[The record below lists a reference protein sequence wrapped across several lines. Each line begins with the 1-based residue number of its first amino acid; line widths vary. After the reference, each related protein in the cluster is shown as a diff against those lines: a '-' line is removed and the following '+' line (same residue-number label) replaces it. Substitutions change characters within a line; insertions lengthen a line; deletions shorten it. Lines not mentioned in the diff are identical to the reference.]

1 MTGVA
6 VPEVTE
12 APVWGREVVTEL
24 VRGRPL
30 PVYRDRRRSAGQML
44 LDARR
49 WGDRVHLVEGE
60 RRISF
65 IGHEHAVARVAHWLG
80 EQGVGRGD
88 RVMLLA
94 RNRMEVGIAFWAIEA
109 LGAVAVFANAWWTAD
124 DVRTITSQIGPRLVI
139 ADESTQ
145 PLLSPEAPVVDIV
158 DVAALV
164 DDPTPAELVLAD
176 VHEDDP
182 TMVLFTAGST
192 GTPKG
197 VIWSNRALVNN
208 LQNLLGASKRLPTDL
223 ADDHPVSISLMTVPL
238 FHLAGIQVL
247 ISPLL
252 TGGRLVYQPGRF
264 DAGEVLRLI
273 EAEHV
278 RTWGAVPAMVT
289 RVMEHP
295 DFGSRDLSSLRS
307 IGLGGSASTPE
318 FKERVKKAFPDLR
331 GGGAGSLYGM
341 TETGGLLAMGTAA
354 ELAERPGSVGKLLPV
369 ARVRITQPDENGVG
383 EILASS
389 PGLMSG
395 FLPDAPSPVDEDGW
409 LHTGD
414 LGWVDDD
421 GYLYLA
427 GRSKDIV
434 IRGGENISSPRI
446 EEALAA
452 HPAVVEAVVVPFP
465 HAELG
470 EQVGAVVVVEASST
484 LTIGG
489 LLEFVSQDLSRIQR
503 PTRWWLRREL
513 LPTTPQ
519 GKIDRRGL
527 LTRWVELGDR
537 DVVDL

>member
-1 MTGVA
+1 MTSTIPDSA
-6 VPEVTE
+6 T
-12 APVWGREVVTEL
+12 APVWGREVVTEP

-30 PVYRDRRRSAGQML
+30 PVYRDRRRSSGEML
-44 LDARR
+44 LDGRR
-49 WGDRVHLVEGE
+49 WGDRIHLVEGE

-65 IGHEHAVARVAHWLG
+65 TQHEHAVARVRQWLAD
-80 EQGVGRGD
+80 QGVGRGD

-94 RNRMEVGIAFWAIEA
+94 RNRIELGVSFWAIEA
-109 LGAVAVFANAWWTAD
+109 LGAVAVFANAWWSVD
-124 DVRTITSQIGPRLVI
+124 DVHTITGQIAPRLVI
-139 ADESTQ
+139 ADESTI
-145 PLLSPEAPVVDIV
+145 PLLPTDASVVDIEKI
-158 DVAALV
+158 AALV
-164 DDPTPAELVLAD
+164 DDPRPAELVLAD
-176 VHEDDP
+176 VDEDDP

-197 VIWSNRALVNN
+197 VVWSHRALVNN
-208 LQNLLGASKRLPTDL
+208 LQNLLGASRRLPTDL
-223 ADDHPVSISLMTVPL
+223 PDDHPASISLMTVPL

-273 EAEHV
+273 EAEKV

-289 RVMEHP
+289 RVMEHG
-295 DFGSRDLSSLRS
+295 DFPRRDLSSLRS

-318 FKERVKKAFPDLR
+318 FKERVKQAFPNLA

-341 TETGGLLAMGTAA
+341 TETGGLLAMGRAS
-354 ELAERPGSVGKLLPV
+354 ELADRPGSVGRLLPV
-369 ARVRITQPDENGVG
+369 ARVKIANPDENGVG

-395 FLPDAPSPVDEDGW
+395 FLPEAPSPVDDEGW

-414 LGWVDDD
+414 LGRVDDE
-421 GYLYLA
+421 GYLYLM

-446 EEALAA
+446 EEALSA
-452 HPAVVEAVVVPFP
+452 HPEVVEAVVVPFP

-470 EQVGAVVVVEASST
+470 EQVGAVVVLDAGSE
-484 LTIGG
+484 LTIEQ
-489 LLEFVSQDLSRIQR
+489 LLDFASKDLARIQR
-503 PTRWWLRREL
+503 PTRWWLRRAL

-527 LTRWVELGDR
+527 LAEWVQLGDR
-537 DVVDL
+537 DVVDR

>member
-1 MTGVA
+1 
-6 VPEVTE
+6 VTSTIPDTTTT
-12 APVWGREVVTEL
+12 PVWGREVVTEL

-30 PVYRDRRRSAGQML
+30 PVYRDRRRSAGEML
-44 LDARR
+44 LDGRR
-49 WGDRVHLVEGE
+49 WGDRIHLVEGE

-65 IGHEHAVARVAHWLG
+65 TQHEHAVARVRQWLAA
-80 EQGVGRGD
+80 QGVRRGD

-94 RNRMEVGIAFWAIEA
+94 RNRIELGVSFWAIEA
-109 LGAVAVFANAWWTAD
+109 LGAVAVFANAWWSAD
-124 DVRTITSQIGPRLVI
+124 DVRTITGQIAPRLVI
-139 ADESTQ
+139 ADESTI
-145 PLLSPEAPVVDIV
+145 PLLPTDTAVVDVERI
-158 DVAALV
+158 AALV
-164 DDPTPAELVLAD
+164 DDPAPAELVLAD
-176 VHEDDP
+176 VDEDDP

-197 VIWSNRALVNN
+197 VVWSHRALVNN
-208 LQNLLGASKRLPTDL
+208 LQNLLGASRRLPTDL
-223 ADDHPVSISLMTVPL
+223 PDDHPASISLMTVPL

-273 EAEHV
+273 EAERV

-289 RVMEHP
+289 RVMEHE
-295 DFGSRDLSSLRS
+295 DFPRRDLSSLRS
-307 IGLGGSASTPE
+307 IGLGGSASTAE
-318 FKERVKKAFPDLR
+318 FKERVKQAFPNLA

-341 TETGGLLAMGTAA
+341 TETGGLLAMGRAS
-354 ELAERPGSVGKLLPV
+354 ELADRPGSVGRLLPV
-369 ARVRITQPDENGVG
+369 ARVRIANPDENGVG

-395 FLPDAPSPVDEDGW
+395 FLPEAPSPVDEEGW

-414 LGWVDDD
+414 LGRVDDE
-421 GYLYLA
+421 GYLYLM

-446 EEALAA
+446 EEALSA
-452 HPAVVEAVVVPFP
+452 HPEVVEAVVVPFP
-465 HAELG
+465 HPELG
-470 EQVGAVVVVEASST
+470 EQVGAIVVLDAGSE
-484 LTIGG
+484 LTIEQ
-489 LLEFVSQDLSRIQR
+489 LLEFVSKQLARIQR
-503 PTRWWLRREL
+503 PTRWWLRRAL

-527 LTRWVELGDR
+527 LAEWVDLGDR
-537 DVVDL
+537 DVVDR